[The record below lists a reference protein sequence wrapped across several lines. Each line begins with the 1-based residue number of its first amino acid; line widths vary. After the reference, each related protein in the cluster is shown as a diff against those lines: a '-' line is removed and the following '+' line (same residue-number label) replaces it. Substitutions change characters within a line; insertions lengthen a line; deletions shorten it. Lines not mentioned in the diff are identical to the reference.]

1 MKERRGLQIQV
12 SDHRWWS
19 NRAGVLLQRCPFL
32 ADPTRCSLTGKR
44 GHLEQQS
51 SEVIVTSSL
60 HRRYSRLGSLSN
72 ISFWRRITGHGEIYS
87 RESKP
92 YFRQC
97 LGVLYVLRFLSVDN
111 LNSEDRPYLG
121 SPLSRRLVV
130 GPVWILQ
137 RNRSFEASGADSLL
151 CSGLVPFWKAEK
163 EEHSHT

>member
-12 SDHRWWS
+12 SDHCRWS

-60 HRRYSRLGSLSN
+60 HSLYGRLGSLSN
-72 ISFWRRITGHGEIYS
+72 IPFWKRITGHGEIYS
-87 RESKP
+87 RESKF

-97 LGVLYVLRFLSVDN
+97 LGVIYILRFLSGDN
-111 LNSEDRPYLG
+111 LNSEDPPYLG
-121 SPLSRRLVV
+121 SPLSRRVVV
-130 GPVWILQ
+130 GRV
-137 RNRSFEASGADSLL
+137 
-151 CSGLVPFWKAEK
+151 
-163 EEHSHT
+163 